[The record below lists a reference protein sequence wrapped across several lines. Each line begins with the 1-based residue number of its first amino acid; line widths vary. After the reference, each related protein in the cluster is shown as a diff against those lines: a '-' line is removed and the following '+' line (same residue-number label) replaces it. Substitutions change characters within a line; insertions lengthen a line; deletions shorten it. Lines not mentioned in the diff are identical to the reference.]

1 MSVALITATIL
12 GVGRLSYVTF
22 LGYTVASSAE
32 VLQHTTFGIFFT
44 LIMLL
49 THSMTMFYLI
59 GKGKAVREAAEEGG
73 LSREYYLTVA
83 NVRKPVFGIAP
94 IAMLLTMTTAIFGG
108 GVDTGV
114 LPAGLHALL
123 GLSAIAGNLY
133 ALRVEIGAMLA
144 SSEVVAEVDRLLADQ
159 AIS

>member
-1 MSVALITATIL
+1 
-12 GVGRLSYVTF
+12 
-22 LGYTVASSAE
+22 
-32 VLQHTTFGIFFT
+32 
-44 LIMLL
+44 
-49 THSMTMFYLI
+49 
-59 GKGKAVREAAEEGG
+59 
-73 LSREYYLTVA
+73 
-83 NVRKPVFGIAP
+83 
-94 IAMLLTMTTAIFGG
+94 MLLTMTTAIFGG

>member
-1 MSVALITATIL
+1 MSVALITATVL
-12 GVGRLSYVTF
+12 GITGLGYVTF

-44 LIMLL
+44 LITLL
-49 THSMTMFYLI
+49 SHSMTMFYLI

-73 LSREYYLTVA
+73 LSRDYYLTVA
-83 NVRKPVFGIAP
+83 NVRKPVFGVAP
-94 IAMLLTMTTAIFGG
+94 IVMLLTMTAAIFGG

-114 LPAGLHALL
+114 LPAGLHSVM
-123 GLSAIAGNLY
+123 GLSAIVGNLY

-144 SSEVVAEVDRLLADQ
+144 SSEVVAEVDRLLEEQ
-159 AIS
+159 ATS